1 MGMDSLAG
9 IDTAEKR
16 INDIAMTGW
25 SYSHDREM
33 QRSQAEYNKQIAQ
46 EVNSHMAQLQREAR
60 INGPSDLVAGLRM
73 AGLNPALASGDSFA
87 STSSGGGSG
96 VGAPSS
102 APSREST
109 SMGKLALDA
118 LRYQNSE
125 RGLMDAQSRKMN
137 ADAESVE
144 IDNKNKKDANLAAQ
158 KLLDEHLNFWIVD
171 KDTPASVKTW
181 AQLLLD
187 SGSLS
192 TGTLDAMSKAF
203 DNLPKLTESQAK
215 ELRNK
220 LETAFSG
227 AQLQKFS
234 DTTDPESQAIRD
246 SIARLPGEQ
255 AQEIQLS
262 NEKLRADTALLVLMA
277 STEKVKPELLQKQR
291 ELVEEQIK
299 HVGELIKSTHN
310 ENLTQLWNDGEYQ
323 KAIIGEVNKFLPYI
337 LNAGLLGIVMG
348 KGRVG
353 ALGTGSPAKT
363 PDVPKNETIHEQ
375 WRYNKNGQ
383 PTSYK
388 RTHMSGLAE

>member
-33 QRSQAEYNKQIAQ
+33 QRSQADYNKQIAK

-87 STSSGGGSG
+87 STSSGGGAG
-96 VGAPSS
+96 VAAPS
-102 APSREST
+102 AGASREST
-109 SMGKLALDA
+109 SMGRLALDA
-118 LRYQNSE
+118 LRYQISE

-187 SGSLS
+187 SGNLS

-220 LETAFSG
+220 LETAFSQ
-227 AQLQKFS
+227 AQFTKFTES
-234 DTTDPESQAIRD
+234 TPESQAIRD
-246 SIARLPGEQ
+246 AVASLPGEQ
-255 AQEIQLS
+255 AKNIELS
-262 NEKLRADTALLVLMA
+262 NQKLRADTALLVLMA
-277 STEKVKPELLQKQR
+277 STEKVKPELLEEQKK
-291 ELVEEQIK
+291 LVSEQIK
-299 HVGELIKSTHN
+299 HVGELVKSVHN
-310 ENLTQLWNDGEYQ
+310 DNLTDLWENGEYQ
-323 KAIIGEVNKFLPYI
+323 KAVIGEVNKFLPYI
-337 LNAGLLGIVMG
+337 LDAGLLGLVLGRG
-348 KGRVG
+348 KAG
-353 ALGTGSPAKT
+353 AAGSGSSAP
-363 PDVPKNETIHEQ
+363 H
-375 WRYNKNGQ
+375 YNNTTNYNYGN
-383 PTSYK
+383 TTNYK
-388 RTHMSGLAE
+388 QTNMQNLY